1 MADALSRLGYIVHQL
16 CALDPHKHSGAPCQS
31 PGKVP
36 TERGW
41 QKRDKPLAT
50 AAARALRSDRG
61 IGVLTGRG
69 LIVIDCDRG
78 PAPPSGADNLARLYE
93 AHPDAMPEPTVHTG
107 GGGAHYWY
115 QVTSGLTLPNTASK
129 IAPLVDTRGDGGQVV
144 VPPSPHASGAAY
156 EWAPGYPL
164 ARAELPALPLW
175 LLDMIRPTPPP
186 APAAR
191 AAPQGGKERVS
202 DQTHWEEMI
211 ARHPFNE
218 GTRND
223 SLNALAFYLGQRS
236 SHPDAPKR
244 LAELRELARASGL
257 NEQETTATITSG
269 GKAGQGAPHRPPLY
283 LVGAGAPPQQ
293 PASSTR
299 PPDPPP
305 PQWRPELL
313 PTDESAAVRLLL
325 EAPSTIMLCRTAKGH
340 SQVRVAGKSGVWKES
355 IDQVMTLHN
364 RANAHYRARVEQ
376 AKESGAKGLGRLIN
390 YCDRAAGATGGRR
403 AIDSVG
409 GALEAL
415 AATRPAAGAAL
426 TRCNDEDLD
435 AQLQFLGAPNGVID
449 LHTGTLLTD
458 DAAKRCLVT
467 TTIPDPFVRSAGH
480 PDVERLTA
488 HMSPETERYLLDEIA
503 YSLLGKPS
511 RRILMIIGP
520 KGGGKT
526 TLSESIGAA
535 IGAYGSALSAG
546 AISRGWHT
554 ANAATPDMC
563 SVMPPYRLARSAEM
577 SGLRIDAERAKALSA
592 GDRQSYRQLYGA
604 PQEGV
609 PSATMLFTGNALPE
623 STQWLADEALLER
636 LRVLTYPVV
645 PNEARAPHM
654 AAAFA
659 LGAGQEGR
667 VRRQALIAKLVQYVV
682 RHCLEVGPDS
692 PPDMPDALWENSE
705 RAKDDAHGP
714 LGNALRL
721 LITPSEPGAFVTTD
735 AVWDRLQSA
744 FAVKDDKIEGLTRRQ
759 ITRLLAAMHE
769 LGAAEV
775 LSVEGRAR
783 RGWKAWS
790 FTPPTDQ

>member
-1 MADALSRLGYIVHQL
+1 MPTSR
-16 CALDPHKHSGAPCQS
+16 
-31 PGKVP
+31 
-36 TERGW
+36 RW
-41 QKRDKPLAT
+41 QKRAKPLTPAD
-50 AAARALRSDRG
+50 AERLPAGFG

-69 LIVIDCDRG
+69 LIVIDCDRAA
-78 PAPPSGADNLARLYE
+78 APPSGSANLAHLYD

-107 GGGAHYWY
+107 GGGNHYWY
-115 QVTSGLTLPNTASK
+115 QVAPGLKLPNTASK
-129 IAPLVDTRGDGGQVV
+129 IAPLIDTRGDGGQVV
-144 VPPSPHASGAAY
+144 VPPSPHISGEVY
-156 EWAPGYPL
+156 EWANGFPP
-164 ARAELPALPLW
+164 APADLPALPLW
-175 LLDMIRPTPPP
+175 LLTMILPPPQPPQQAAPTPPT
-186 APAAR
+186 
-191 AAPQGGKERVS
+191 GGDRGVS
-202 DQTHWEEMI
+202 DQAHWEETI

-218 GTRND
+218 GTRNA
-223 SLNALAFYLGQRS
+223 SLNALAFYAGQRS
-236 SHPDAPKR
+236 AHPDTHKR
-244 LAELRELARASGL
+244 LTELAELARASGL
-257 NEQETTATITSG
+257 SEQEITATIASG
-269 GKAGQGAPHRPPLY
+269 VKAGADAPHRPPLY
-283 LVGAGAPPQQ
+283 IVGGGAPPQR
-293 PASSTR
+293 PAGPTR

-325 EAPSTIMLCRTAKGH
+325 EAPSTIMLCRTARGH

-376 AKESGAKGLGRLIN
+376 AQEGGAKGLGRLIN

-449 LHTGTLLTD
+449 LHTGMLLTD

-577 SGLRIDAERAKALSA
+577 SGLRIDPERAKALSA

-609 PSATMLFTGNALPE
+609 PSATMLFTGNTLPE

-654 AAAFA
+654 AAAFT

-667 VRRQALIAKLVQYVV
+667 ARRQALIAKLVQYVV

-692 PPDMPDALWENSE
+692 PPEMPDALWEDSE

-714 LGNALRL
+714 LGTALRL
-721 LITPSEPGAFVTTD
+721 LVAPSQAGDSVTTD
-735 AVWDRLQSA
+735 AVWERLQIA

-769 LGAAEV
+769 LGPASV
-775 LSVEGRAR
+775 LSVDGKAR
-783 RGWKAWS
+783 RGWRGWGFAPAA
-790 FTPPTDQ
+790 TEP